1 MRTLINK
8 NDTDYTGN
16 TKTTNTKIHTRR
28 NTMDFETLKT
38 SSSNFDKLTKALETN
53 LKPEDQS
60 NKNKYQDD
68 RFWKPELDKTGNG
81 FAVLRFLPAIDGED
95 LPWQRVWSHAF
106 QDKGGWYIE
115 NSLTTMSQKDPV
127 SEENTRL
134 WNTGLDSDKEIA
146 RKRKRKL
153 SYYSNIMI
161 VSDPKHP
168 ENEGKVFLF
177 KFGKKI
183 FDKITEAM
191 QPAFDDEQPINPFD
205 FWKGAN
211 FKLKIRKVDGYWN
224 YDKSE
229 FESVSQAAVDDE
241 KIKAIWKQQHPLKPF
256 VDLSNFKT
264 YDELKEKLNRVITG
278 TQSTVTVDEVDLPQ
292 STSTTSVEMPKVNMS
307 TPASDED
314 DTLDYF
320 SKLADED

>member
-16 TKTTNTKIHTRR
+16 TKTIIRKYIQGE
-28 NTMDFETLKT
+28 NTMDFDTLKQ
-38 SSSNFDKLTKALETN
+38 SSSNFDKLTKAIEAN
-53 LKPEDQS
+53 LNPEDKQN
-60 NKNKYQDD
+60 NKSKYQDD

-81 FAVLRFLPAIDGED
+81 FAVIRFLPAPEGED

-106 QDKGGWYIE
+106 QDVGGWYIE
-115 NSLTTMSQKDPV
+115 NSLTTLGHKDPV

-153 SYYSNIMI
+153 SYYSNILV

-168 ENEGKVFLF
+168 ENEGKTFLF

-183 FDKITEAM
+183 FDKITESM
-191 QPAFDDEQPINPFD
+191 QPAFEDEKPINPFD

-229 FESVSQAAVDDE
+229 FEGVSQIKESDE
-241 KIKAIWKQQHPLKPF
+241 DIKTLWSSQHPLKPF
-256 VDLSNFKT
+256 LAPDNFKT
-264 YDELKEKLNRVITG
+264 YDELKEKLNRTITG
-278 TQSTVTVDEVDLPQ
+278 VRSATTADKTDLPPQ
-292 STSTTSVEMPKVNMS
+292 SGSVAKSTDVAPKA
-307 TPASDED
+307 ASDDD
-314 DTLDYF
+314 DTLSYF
-320 SKLADED
+320 SKLAEEE